1 MDRPRS
7 TEGAV
12 LALNAITSNAITSNA
27 ITSNAITSK
36 KEGPMFFRQ
45 YQLSCLSLFSYMIG
59 DATTGRAVVVDPQ
72 RDVSIYLADAQEN
85 GLRIERV
92 IETHFHADFL
102 SGHLELAEATGAVI
116 SYGGGAEPDFAI
128 EPLAHRQ
135 RLSLGDVVLEVRHTP
150 GHTPESISIVVFEHA
165 IDDTPWAVLTG
176 DTLFIGDV
184 GRPDLLSSV
193 GWSAEDLARRLHE
206 SLRDELLTLPNRTLV
221 YPAHGAGSAC
231 GKAMSD
237 ATSSTIGEQRST
249 NYALAPMS
257 EDEFV
262 RVVTEG
268 QSVAPLYFAYAS
280 AANRAEHA
288 LLHDGDETRALGL
301 DDVLEAQREGAI
313 VIDGRS
319 PETFASGHLWGSV
332 NVGLDGRFA
341 EYAGDVARAGQ
352 RIVLVTEPGH
362 ETEARVRLARIG
374 FDTVLGYLPDIE
386 QVLASRP
393 DLAGQA
399 VRIAAPDLAAWHDD
413 APVQIV
419 DVRNPAER
427 EGGIVPG
434 AVAIPLAS
442 LLDRHAELDPTVPT
456 VVYCAGGYRSSIA
469 ASLLRSLGFALV
481 ADIQGGYG
489 AWAGMHHAGTGTG

>member
-1 MDRPRS
+1 MDRPQPA
-7 TEGAV
+7 EGS
-12 LALNAITSNAITSNA
+12 LLTLIDDT
-27 ITSNAITSK
+27 
-36 KEGPMFFRQ
+36 KEDTMFFRQ

-59 DATTGRAVVVDPQ
+59 DTSTGRAVVVDPQ
-72 RDVSIYLADAQEN
+72 RDISIYLDDAREN

-116 SYGGGAEPDFAI
+116 SYGSEAVAGFPI

-135 RLSLGDVVLEVRHTP
+135 RVSLGEVVLEIRHTP
-150 GHTPESISIVVFEHA
+150 GHTPESISVVVYEHRD
-165 IDDTPWAVLTG
+165 DDTPWAVLTG

-184 GRPDLLSSV
+184 GRPDLLSSI
-193 GWSAEDLARRLHE
+193 GWTADDLARKLHY
-206 SLRDELLTLPNRTLV
+206 SLRTELMTLPNRTLV

-237 ATSSTIGEQRST
+237 ATSSTIGEQRAT

-257 EDEFV
+257 DDEFV

-268 QSVAPLYFAYAS
+268 QSVAPLYFSFAS
-280 AANRAEHA
+280 AANRSEHA
-288 LLHDGDETRALGL
+288 LLDDGEPPRVLAVDEVVEMQRA
-301 DDVLEAQREGAI
+301 GAI

-319 PETFASGHLWGSV
+319 PETFASGHLRGSV

-352 RIVLVTEPGH
+352 RIVLVTDAGREA
-362 ETEARVRLARIG
+362 EARVRLARIG
-374 FDTVLGYLPDIE
+374 FDDVTGYLPEVE
-386 QVLASRP
+386 QVLAARP
-393 DLAGQA
+393 ELAAQA
-399 VRIAAPDLAAWHDD
+399 MRIAAPDLASFRDD
-413 APVQIV
+413 EAVQIV

-427 EGGIVPG
+427 DAGVVPG
-434 AVAIPLAS
+434 AIEIPLAS
-442 LLDRHAELDPTVPT
+442 LLDRHGELDATRPT

-469 ASLLRSLGFALV
+469 ASLLRSLGFTHV
-481 ADIQGGYG
+481 ADLQGGYG
-489 AWAGMHHAGTGTG
+489 AWAGIHRAPAHTE